1 MHQHRSPE
9 EKHMQH
15 IFLAM
20 RLAMLYFGFRFI
32 GFIVCLVVEIAVNEK
47 SPSAIAEGLSVVMM
61 VTSICTNEAPFSE
74 AAHTFTHLVVVL
86 VHCCFVWCKCKIVF
100 LKVPN
105 IFSE

>member
-1 MHQHRSPE
+1 
-9 EKHMQH
+9 
-15 IFLAM
+15 
-20 RLAMLYFGFRFI
+20 MLYFGFRFI
-32 GFIVCLVVEIAVNEK
+32 GFIVCLVVENVENVENVVNEK
-47 SPSAIAEGLSVVMM
+47 SPSAIDEGLSVVMM